1 MKIAIY
7 ALKHNEKVKSAL
19 VTLTNF
25 LTNNKAD
32 IYVDY
37 SLHKEIIDLKEF
49 ESAREKLFSYDKLN
63 KTFDFLISIGGDGT
77 ILRAITQVKDLEI
90 PIVGINAGNLGFL
103 STITIDNI
111 ENALKKYLMENTRF
125 QIDVFYH

>member
-32 IYVDY
+32 IYVDH

-77 ILRAITQVKDLEI
+77 ILRASNSSKR
-90 PIVGINAGNLGFL
+90 
-103 STITIDNI
+103 S
-111 ENALKKYLMENTRF
+111 
-125 QIDVFYH
+125 